1 MTPKRETTEREE
13 GVLTMN
19 MYGLLKYFGGE
30 RRNDWLIGLVAIV
43 IAEDG
48 RSGQAGF
55 RIRVLSCHAFSSPDH
70 LQMEK
75 KSERV
80 RQQ

>member
-1 MTPKRETTEREE
+1 
-13 GVLTMN
+13 MN